1 MRVVELDP
9 RSDDRHRL
17 LRRCGRRKLE
27 ITVHIDDGRGKL
39 NDHTLLPRETD
50 PEFCRAAWR
59 FVKKGM
65 VDPGKFWDL
74 PRRSDTMR
82 SG

>member
-39 NDHTLLPRETD
+39 NDHTLVPLGVDREARRS
-50 PEFCRAAWR
+50 F
-59 FVKKGM
+59 KKG
-65 VDPGKFWDL
+65 
-74 PRRSDTMR
+74 
-82 SG
+82 